1 MSEIYL
7 LKIRERAMLRT
18 CDSEYAHNCD
28 TAKVENLPV
37 WGALK
42 DVVDW
47 REERGDDHDDDSYI
61 VNPEQ

>member
-1 MSEIYL
+1 
-7 LKIRERAMLRT
+7 MLRT

-47 REERGDDHDDDSYI
+47 REKRGDDHDCDSHVVYS
-61 VNPEQ
+61 EH